1 MKITLL
7 SDESVRL
14 EQTPGPLTIEAAS
27 SDMSYSPFHM
37 MGSALATCTMSVL
50 HSWATHAKITADD
63 LVIDVSWSFAEK
75 PHRVGDMKLSFRWPS
90 LPEGRR
96 EAAKR
101 ATTLCAIHATLSHS
115 PSIAVELQT

>member
-14 EQTPGPLTIEAAS
+14 EQTPGPLTVEAAS
-27 SDMSYSPFHM
+27 ADMSYSPFHM

-50 HSWATHAKITADD
+50 HSWATHAKIPADD
-63 LVIDVSWSFAEK
+63 LVIDVAWSFAEK
-75 PHRVGDMKLSFRWPS
+75 PHRVGEMKLTFKWPS

-115 PSIAVELQT
+115 PTIAVELAT

>member
-14 EQTPGPLTIEAAS
+14 EQTPGPLTVEAAS
-27 SDMSYSPFHM
+27 ADMSYSPFHM

-50 HSWATHAKITADD
+50 HSWATHAKISADD
-63 LVIDVSWSFAEK
+63 LVIDVAWLFAEK
-75 PHRVGDMKLSFRWPS
+75 PHRVGEMKLTFKWPS

-115 PSIAVELQT
+115 PTIAVELAT

>member
-7 SDESVRL
+7 SDEAIRL
-14 EQTPGPLTIEAAS
+14 EQTPGPLTIEAANA
-27 SDMSYSPFHM
+27 DMSYSPFHM
-37 MGSALATCTMSVL
+37 LGSSLAMCTMSVL

-63 LVIDVSWSFAEK
+63 LVIEVSWSFSEK
-75 PHRVGDMKLSFRWPS
+75 PHRVGDIKLAFAWPS

-101 ATTLCAIHATLSHS
+101 ATALCAIHATLSH
-115 PSIAVELQT
+115 PPAIAVELAT

>member
-7 SDESVRL
+7 SDEAVRL

-27 SDMSYSPFHM
+27 ADMSYSPFHM
-37 MGSALATCTMSVL
+37 LGSALATCTMSVL
-50 HSWATHAKITADD
+50 HSWATHAKISADD
-63 LVIDVSWSFAEK
+63 LVIDVGWSFSEK
-75 PHRVGDMKLSFRWPS
+75 PHRVGTMKLTFKWPS

-115 PSIAVELQT
+115 PEIAVEMTT

>member
-7 SDESVRL
+7 SDEAVRL
-14 EQTPGPLTIEAAS
+14 EQTPGPLTVEAATA
-27 SDMSYSPFHM
+27 DMSYSPFHM
-37 MGSALATCTMSVL
+37 LGSALANCTMSVL
-50 HSWATHAKITADD
+50 HSWATHAKISADD
-63 LVIDVSWSFAEK
+63 LVIEVGWSFADK
-75 PHRVGDMKLSFRWPS
+75 PHRVGAMTLTFRWPS

-115 PSIAVELQT
+115 PTITVEMTT

>member
-7 SDESVRL
+7 SDEAIRL
-14 EQTPGPLTIEAAS
+14 EQTPGLLTIEAANA
-27 SDMSYSPFHM
+27 DMSYSPFHM
-37 MGSALATCTMSVL
+37 LGSSLAMCTMSVL

-63 LVIDVSWSFAEK
+63 LVIDVSWSFSEK
-75 PHRVGDMKLSFRWPS
+75 PHRVGDIKLAFKWPS

-101 ATTLCAIHATLSHS
+101 ATALCAIHATLSHS
-115 PSIAVELQT
+115 PTIAVELTT

>member
-7 SDESVRL
+7 SDEAVRL
-14 EQTPGPLTIEAAS
+14 EQTPGPLTVEAANA
-27 SDMSYSPFHM
+27 DMSYSPFHM
-37 MGSALATCTMSVL
+37 LASALATCTMSVL
-50 HSWATHAKITADD
+50 HSWATHAKISADD
-63 LVIDVSWSFAEK
+63 LVIDVGWTFAEK
-75 PHRVGDMKLSFRWPS
+75 PHRVGAMTLTFKWPS

-115 PSIAVELQT
+115 PEIAVEMKT

>member
-7 SDESVRL
+7 SDEAVRL
-14 EQTPGPLTIEAAS
+14 EQTPGPLTVEAAS
-27 SDMSYSPFHM
+27 ADMSYSPFHM
-37 MGSALATCTMSVL
+37 LASALATCTMSVL
-50 HSWATHAKITADD
+50 HSWATHAKLSADD
-63 LVIDVSWSFAEK
+63 LVIDVGWSFAEK
-75 PHRVGDMKLSFRWPS
+75 PHRVGAMTLTFKWPS

-115 PSIAVELQT
+115 PEIAVEMKT

>member
-7 SDESVRL
+7 SDEAIRL
-14 EQTPGPLTIEAAS
+14 EQTPGPLTIEAANA
-27 SDMSYSPFHM
+27 DMTYSPFHM
-37 MGSALATCTMSVL
+37 LGSSLAMCTMSVL

-63 LVIDVSWSFAEK
+63 LVIDVSWSFSEK
-75 PHRVGDMKLSFRWPS
+75 PHRVGDIKLAFRWPS

-101 ATTLCAIHATLSHS
+101 ATALCAIHATLSHS
-115 PSIAVELQT
+115 PAIAVELTT

>member
-7 SDESVRL
+7 SDEAIRL
-14 EQTPGPLTIEAAS
+14 EQTPGPLTIEAANA
-27 SDMSYSPFHM
+27 DMSYSPFHM
-37 MGSALATCTMSVL
+37 LGSSLAMCTMSVL

-63 LVIDVSWSFAEK
+63 LVIDVSWSFSEK
-75 PHRVGDMKLSFRWPS
+75 PHRVGDIKLAFEWPS

-101 ATTLCAIHATLSHS
+101 ATALCAIHATLSHS
-115 PSIAVELQT
+115 PAIAVELTT

>member
-7 SDESVRL
+7 SDESIRL
-14 EQTPGPLTIEAAS
+14 EQTPGPLTIEAANA
-27 SDMSYSPFHM
+27 DMSYSPFHM
-37 MGSALATCTMSVL
+37 LGSSLAMCTMSVL

-63 LVIDVSWSFAEK
+63 LVIDVSWSFSDK
-75 PHRVGDMKLSFRWPS
+75 PHRVGDIKLAFKWPS

-101 ATTLCAIHATLSHS
+101 ATALCAIHATLSHS
-115 PSIAVELQT
+115 PAIAVELTT

>member
-14 EQTPGPLTIEAAS
+14 EQTPGPLTVEAANA
-27 SDMSYSPFHM
+27 DMSYSPFHM
-37 MGSALATCTMSVL
+37 LGSALATCTMSVL
-50 HSWATHAKITADD
+50 HSWATHAKISADD
-63 LVIDVSWSFAEK
+63 LVIDVGWSFAEK
-75 PHRVGDMKLSFRWPS
+75 PHRVGEMKLTFRWPS

-115 PSIAVELQT
+115 PTIAVELAT